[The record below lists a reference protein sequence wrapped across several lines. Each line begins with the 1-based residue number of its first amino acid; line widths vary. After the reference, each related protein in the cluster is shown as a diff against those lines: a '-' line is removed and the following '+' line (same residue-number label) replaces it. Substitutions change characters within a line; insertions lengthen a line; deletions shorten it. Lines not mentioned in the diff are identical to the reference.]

1 MYDCFSSAQMVDEK
15 FEGHCWNNVVIA
27 YTMCNEHDTSWRWS
41 LEKKKVPTAVAP
53 PTSSTLSASYSIAW
67 LVLILPDDGD
77 LPADQEQLQQTI
89 QTKFPRCNVK
99 VPVIAL
105 GGLTIEGEQSKEGGT
120 PRRSARLGGH
130 VAESDFD
137 ALWLWEMLQA
147 ATPLDTQGLQP
158 FDGPL
163 WEQYEVVV
171 NKLDEAQAQMDAAR
185 SCMPVTK
192 KLLLPVFIL
201 VSYCSTVEQ

>member
-67 LVLILPDDGD
+67 LVLIIPDDGD
-77 LPADQEQLQQTI
+77 LPADQEQQTI

-192 KLLLPVFIL
+192 KLLRPVFIL